1 MGKSGAA
8 NLSKGTKT
16 KITRRYNNK
25 KSPSE
30 IAKELGIEESTVI
43 DYLES
48 KGKRPKGSKSKKTGG
63 KKDSKV
69 KTKKI
74 PGFKRVVEGP
84 KKVEL
89 TCPNG
94 EKAKVKKEASGKVL
108 VTCGVPT

>member
-1 MGKSGAA
+1 MGARGVA
-8 NLSKGTKT
+8 NLSRGTKS
-16 KITRRYNNK
+16 KITKRYNKK

-48 KGKRPKGSKSKKTGG
+48 KGKRPKGSKSKKTSG
-63 KKDSKV
+63 KKGSKV

-89 TCPNG
+89 TCPKG
-94 EKAKVKKEASGKVL
+94 EKVKLKKESSGKVL
-108 VTCGVPT
+108 VTCEVPT